1 MISCIWPSFHF
12 SLSYS
17 SKLET
22 REIKK
27 KISAPCRFQK
37 RNLNLH
43 AVVGSDGFFSYS
55 LFFFLF
61 LSKYNGVI
69 YHFFVVILFIFN
81 LFSNLILFLVPSL
94 NIWFQIIFISNLVHI
109 LLIVIYFVL
118 DLFLLFF
125 SISSL
130 IILMIWNFTLLFL
143 GFAFYGVSL
152 GLMTK
157 VTGFE
162 V

>member
-27 KISAPCRFQK
+27 KSAPCRFQK

-43 AVVGSDGFFSYS
+43 AMVGSDGFFSYS

-61 LSKYNGVI
+61 LSKYNDVI
-69 YHFFVVILFIFN
+69 YPFFIVVILFIFN

-94 NIWFQIIFISNLVHI
+94 NIWFQIIFILNFVHI

-118 DLFLLFF
+118 DLFYYYFFQFHPLLFWWF
-125 SISSL
+125 E
-130 IILMIWNFTLLFL
+130 ILLCYF
-143 GFAFYGVSL
+143 
-152 GLMTK
+152 
-157 VTGFE
+157 
-162 V
+162 